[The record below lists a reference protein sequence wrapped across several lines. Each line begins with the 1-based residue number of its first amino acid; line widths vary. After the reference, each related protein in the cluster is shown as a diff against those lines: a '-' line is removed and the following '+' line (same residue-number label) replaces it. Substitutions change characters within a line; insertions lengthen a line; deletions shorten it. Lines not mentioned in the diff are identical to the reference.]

1 MLLNVYWYFDAC
13 IWNIIAPKLDVYWG
27 HKYHSSKKEGGKR
40 TLFFLLVGRTTV
52 KFNILFNTTSLW
64 LVYLGTEVYCII
76 IVGKGMSIV
85 CVKGVLCVYCMS
97 IVCILHVY
105 CVYIAYLFSVYGRP
119 SLCILFVC
127 CVCIACR
134 CVCELLFILC
144 ILSLFLLLCYWAA
157 ENLSH
162 V

>member
-1 MLLNVYWYFDAC
+1 M
-13 IWNIIAPKLDVYWG
+13 DVYWG
-27 HKYHSSKKEGGKR
+27 HKYHWSKNEWGKR
-40 TLFFLLVGRTTV
+40 TLFFLLVGRNGQF

-134 CVCELLFILC
+134 CVCDMYVDFVYIVFVSTLMLLSCGKPFACLDTYYDATHC
-144 ILSLFLLLCYWAA
+144 D
-157 ENLSH
+157 
-162 V
+162 